1 MEDENKLEYL
11 HYDLDYLDDKNDMDL
26 AKVAKEEAVDY
37 LKDRFSVVSC
47 NFIQRA

>member
-1 MEDENKLEYL
+1 MGDENKLEYPY
-11 HYDLDYLDDKNDMDL
+11 YDLAYLDDNNTMHL